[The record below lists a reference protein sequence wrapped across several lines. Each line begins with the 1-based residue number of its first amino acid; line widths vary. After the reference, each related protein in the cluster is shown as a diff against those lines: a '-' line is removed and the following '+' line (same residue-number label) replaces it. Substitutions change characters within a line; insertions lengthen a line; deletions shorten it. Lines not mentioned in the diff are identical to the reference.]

1 MDMISVPGRQ
11 NGVALIIVL
20 MIVALVTVMATE
32 MAGRLQLQV
41 KRASNIKDN
50 NQAYWYAMGA
60 EQFARKSI
68 GDLIEVDPDVVN
80 LEQPW
85 SQEFTYPLAGGGI
98 QAQLVDTQGCFNLN
112 ALREE
117 SKDPTVPTDN
127 KVLNAFKDMLVKA
140 EIGIDDYDAEKLTDS
155 IADWLDEDSNLR
167 QSGSE
172 DADYQ
177 SLVHPYLAANNF
189 MASKSELRLVNGIQ
203 QKWLEKLLPLVCIIP
218 GSDLLR
224 VNINTIEPE
233 NAAVLAGLSGMTLAD
248 AQSEISTRGEEGYE
262 KIEDFFQQPAI
273 AALEVGSKFPEW
285 FDVKTN
291 YFTLN
296 IKTRYNDASFA
307 MSTLF
312 EVDEKTQ
319 EVRVIKRE
327 FGGVL

>member
-1 MDMISVPGRQ
+1 MNRVKGFAK
-11 NGVALIIVL
+11 NKGVALIIVL
-20 MIVALVTVMATE
+20 MIVALVTVLATE
-32 MAGRLQLQV
+32 MAARLQLQV

-68 GDLIEVDPDVVN
+68 GELIELDSEVVN

-85 SQEFTYPLAGGGI
+85 SQEVTYPLEGGGI
-98 QAQLVDTQGCFNLN
+98 QAQLVDMQGCFNLN
-112 ALREE
+112 ALRDEPGKEE
-117 SKDPTVPTDN
+117 QPTGEKALT
-127 KVLNAFKDMLVKA
+127 AFKDMLIKA
-140 EIGIDDYDAEKLTDS
+140 EIDIDDYDAEKLAES

-167 QSGSE
+167 QSGAE

-189 MASKSELRLVNGIQ
+189 MASKSELRLVSGIDQ
-203 QKWLEKLLPLVCIIP
+203 AWLSAILPLVCIIP

-224 VNINTIEPE
+224 VNINTIAPE
-233 NAAVLAGLSGMTLAD
+233 NAALLAGLTGMTLAD
-248 AQSEISTRGEEGYE
+248 AQSQISTRGEEGYE
-262 KIEDFFQQPAI
+262 AIDDFFQQPAI

-291 YFTLN
+291 YFKLN

-319 EVRVIKRE
+319 QVKVIRRE